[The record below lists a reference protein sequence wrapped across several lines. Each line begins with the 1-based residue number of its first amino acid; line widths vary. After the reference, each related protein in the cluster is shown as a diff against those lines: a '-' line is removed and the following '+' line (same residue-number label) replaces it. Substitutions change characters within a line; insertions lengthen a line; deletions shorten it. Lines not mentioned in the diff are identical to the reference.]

1 MDRAQD
7 SFIEED
13 DASKFSEIL
22 PPRLDSGFLSGGS
35 LPSTCLSSVNL
46 QHSKDAHLSP
56 SSSYLGAASRELS
69 RMDSGLCEQM
79 SESLTLSDPQEILNT
94 QQPSSLHHHHQQQH
108 ASNIPPVA
116 SPQPAPVPA
125 AVVEQF
131 YGVDADGDS
140 QLHLAIADGATEIV
154 FALIRMAPDPSYLDI
169 QNNEMYAPLHIA
181 VLVNQQAM
189 VRRLVVAGAQ
199 TDIRDREGN
208 TPLHLAAKRGHKDCA
223 MALLSSISTE
233 ELKDS
238 VVPHRHSSHQQH
250 SPSTLLNLKNYNG
263 EHCIH
268 LATFGQHYELIWY
281 LNLQQADVSSL
292 EGRSGKTALHYAV
305 NMGDERL
312 VRLLATPKDMGGCGI
327 WLNARDWSGR
337 TALQCARINRDENI
351 GNFIASVPGCDT
363 NLDDQNTSDED
374 FEFDTEEEDICDRDY
389 NDIEVNGIRIVN
401 SIA

>member
-46 QHSKDAHLSP
+46 QHSKDAHLAP
-56 SSSYLGAASRELS
+56 SSSHLGAASRELS

-79 SESLTLSDPQEILNT
+79 SESLTLSDPQEILHT
-94 QQPSSLHHHHQQQH
+94 QQPLSLHQH
-108 ASNIPPVA
+108 PSNIPSVA

-199 TDIRDREGN
+199 TGI
-208 TPLHLAAKRGHKDCA
+208 
-223 MALLSSISTE
+223 
-233 ELKDS
+233 
-238 VVPHRHSSHQQH
+238 VVLFFRHQEYNK
-250 SPSTLLNLKNYNG
+250 LN
-263 EHCIH
+263 
-268 LATFGQHYELIWY
+268 
-281 LNLQQADVSSL
+281 
-292 EGRSGKTALHYAV
+292 
-305 NMGDERL
+305 
-312 VRLLATPKDMGGCGI
+312 
-327 WLNARDWSGR
+327 
-337 TALQCARINRDENI
+337 
-351 GNFIASVPGCDT
+351 
-363 NLDDQNTSDED
+363 
-374 FEFDTEEEDICDRDY
+374 
-389 NDIEVNGIRIVN
+389 
-401 SIA
+401 